1 MEKFDQP
8 ELHPRGFPL
17 WVNILLV
24 SALILAPIVA
34 VAVYQAWQD
43 KQAASQTAPAP
54 APAPSPSPAA
64 TETES
69 KSTSAD
75 DSATEKPA
83 DAEVKSSTETKVDA
97 PAENKPAH

>member
-43 KQAASQTAPAP
+43 KQAASQNAP
-54 APAPSPSPAA
+54 APAPSPTV

-69 KSTSAD
+69 KTTTSV
-75 DSATEKPA
+75 DSASEKPA
-83 DAEVKSSTETKVDA
+83 AEKVETSTETKVDA
-97 PAENKPAH
+97 PAESTPAH

>member
-43 KQAASQTAPAP
+43 KQAASQI
-54 APAPSPSPAA
+54 APAPSTVPQ
-64 TETES
+64 TES
-69 KSTSAD
+69 KAATPA
-75 DSATEKPA
+75 DSATETPA
-83 DAEVKSSTETKVDA
+83 VEKVETSKETNVDT

>member
-43 KQAASQTAPAP
+43 KQAASQNAPA
-54 APAPSPSPAA
+54 PSPAA

-69 KSTSAD
+69 KTTTTVDSTS
-75 DSATEKPA
+75 EKPA
-83 DAEVKSSTETKVDA
+83 AEKVETSTETKVDA
-97 PAENKPAH
+97 PSESKPAH

>member
-34 VAVYQAWQD
+34 VALYQAWQD
-43 KQAASQTAPAP
+43 KQAASQN
-54 APAPSPSPAA
+54 APAPSSPV
-64 TETES
+64 TQTES
-69 KSTSAD
+69 KATTAD
-75 DSATEKPA
+75 DAAAEKPA
-83 DAEVKSSTETKVDA
+83 AAKVETSTETKIDA
-97 PAENKPAH
+97 PAESTPSH